1 NCLCLMNVRS
11 YALILSEPVKTNRFR
26 PLRALLIFTNVSVS
40 SDRRSVHRPS
50 LCDLHDAE
58 RGPDAEAVGHRRA
71 FEELV
76 LRSQDAA
83 RELRVRA
90 VVDGYRVIF
99 RALRS
104 GTQSGSDHLCA
115 GRGCAVF
122 DQADADGRA

>member
-1 NCLCLMNVRS
+1 MNVRS

-83 RELRVRA
+83 RELRLRTPVN
-90 VVDGYRVIF
+90 GYRVVP

-104 GTQSGSDHLCA
+104 GTQGGADHFRT
-115 GRGCAVF
+115 GVGCAVSH
-122 DQADADGRA
+122 